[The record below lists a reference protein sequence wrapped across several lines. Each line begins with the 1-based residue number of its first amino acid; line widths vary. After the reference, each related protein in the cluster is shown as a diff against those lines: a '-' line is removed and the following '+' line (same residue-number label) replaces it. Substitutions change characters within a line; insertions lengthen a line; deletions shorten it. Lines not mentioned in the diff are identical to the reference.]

1 MLFEIILAIWG
12 CMAELDPSCTR
23 EVFDMTNAASTWVG
37 LVAGVGIGA
46 IITWWIY
53 YRQKKISVTQDKM
66 LKNMDNILE
75 LIKSHQLKNEDH
87 QNKVLDQILSLN
99 ERIDSILDKK

>member
-23 EVFDMTNAASTWVG
+23 DVFDMTNAASTWVG

-46 IITWWIY
+46 IILLSTKEDISY
-53 YRQKKISVTQDKM
+53 TRQDA
-66 LKNMDNILE
+66 
-75 LIKSHQLKNEDH
+75 
-87 QNKVLDQILSLN
+87 
-99 ERIDSILDKK
+99 

>member
-1 MLFEIILAIWG
+1 MLLEVILAIWG

-23 EVFDMTNAASTWVG
+23 EVYDMTNAASTWVG

-53 YRQKKISVTQDKM
+53 YRQKKISIKQDEMLQNMDEM
-66 LKNMDNILE
+66 LKI
-75 LIKSHQLKNEDH
+75 IKSHQLQNEKH
-87 QNKVLDQILSLN
+87 QNKVLDQILRLN
-99 ERIDSILDKK
+99 ERIDSMLEKR